1 MADKSA
7 ISLTMNITVFGSQV
21 MFSKDQNTK
30 TSITE
35 TQRKTGFPLILSL
48 LGLDWWGGAVG
59 WIVTTVYNYLLIKVL
74 RCQMKI
80 IQWYEVALQ

>member
-7 ISLTMNITVFGSQV
+7 ISPTMNITVFGSQV

-35 TQRKTGFPLILSL
+35 TQRKTGFPLILL
-48 LGLDWWGGAVG
+48 WGWICGG
-59 WIVTTVYNYLLIKVL
+59 GGRIVTTVYNYLLIKVL

>member
-7 ISLTMNITVFGSQV
+7 ISPTMNITVFGSQV

-35 TQRKTGFPLILSL
+35 TKRKTGFPLILF
-48 LGLDWWGGAVG
+48 WGR
-59 WIVTTVYNYLLIKVL
+59 IVTTVYNYLLIKVL

>member
-7 ISLTMNITVFGSQV
+7 ISPTMNITVFGSQV

-30 TSITE
+30 TSINE
-35 TQRKTGFPLILSL
+35 TQRKTGFPLILF
-48 LGLDWWGGAVG
+48 WGR
-59 WIVTTVYNYLLIKVL
+59 IVTTVYNYLLIKVL

>member
-7 ISLTMNITVFGSQV
+7 ISPTMNITVFGSQV

-35 TQRKTGFPLILSL
+35 TQRKRGFPLILF
-48 LGLDWWGGAVG
+48 WGR
-59 WIVTTVYNYLLIKVL
+59 IVTTVYNYLLIKVL